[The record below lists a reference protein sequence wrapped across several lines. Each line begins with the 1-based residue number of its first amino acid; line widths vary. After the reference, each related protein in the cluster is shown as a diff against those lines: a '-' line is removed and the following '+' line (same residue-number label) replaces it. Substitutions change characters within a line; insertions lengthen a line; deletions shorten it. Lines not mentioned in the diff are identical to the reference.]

1 MDYFWGG
8 GAGDMLLFSA
18 RRPAGGVIRNGMVA
32 CVCFVHAAR
41 FAQIVAISRTFV
53 FSILLCSGRSIFS
66 CRRNVARGFAAG
78 FSTGGISIA
87 HRIAHPSSFLL
98 LPILVRRARRSHL
111 PTAP

>member
-53 FSILLCSGRSIFS
+53 FSILLCGGRGILTF
-66 CRRNVARGFAAG
+66 RRHLAPCFPAWVSTLAAAR
-78 FSTGGISIA
+78 TPPV
-87 HRIAHPSSFLL
+87 AHP
-98 LPILVRRARRSHL
+98 RSCF
-111 PTAP
+111 PSP